1 MNVDNFRS
9 RRRQKFL
16 SEEYFDLNQFHLSEG
31 IKNCNEGI
39 KNLRTQGDLEP
50 AGQFGVFRYA
60 LNTIKLD
67 YTAGLAINALIP
79 LYSNAVSSFKDWN
92 EAYREYVQDIG
103 KERGTE
109 LREDGPPVHFED
121 LYHYQM
127 VIDITSLGVLLG
139 DGDGLRTIAQC
150 VERYRG
156 TDLLF
161 ESLIERAVTDPR
173 DNTDFFHVAPYDPLI
188 DAYYTVETPEEASAK
203 VKDYLDIWY
212 KSFEGA
218 PWHNG
223 HLHAVEGQYMPYYG
237 YWAFEAAAICV
248 LYDIDDASFRDHLL
262 YPKDLADWA
271 RANHSV
277 DRLSPNA
284 EAGMAGTNA
293 SLRCE
298 ANQPCPKTGYW
309 LTPAKANS
317 RRHFQQGQVM
327 PDVPSDYGATIWQW
341 DSDQSDP
348 KRYSPVPRNSEP
360 GYYDSCQRP
369 RK

>member
-1 MNVDNFRS
+1 MQAENFQS
-9 RRRQKFL
+9 VRRQKFL
-16 SEEYFDLNQFHLSEG
+16 SESYFKLNVADISRSIEDKREG
-31 IKNCNEGI
+31 ILSRQARGNLDPVGQAGI
-39 KNLRTQGDLEP
+39 FQD
-50 AGQFGVFRYA
+50 
-60 LNTIKLD
+60 KLD
-67 YTAGLAINALIP
+67 LLKLYYTAGWPIDEIQPQYSDALMAFE
-79 LYSNAVSSFKDWN
+79 NWN
-92 EAYREYVQDIG
+92 EDYREYI
-103 KERGTE
+103 KSIAI
-109 LREDGPPVHFED
+109 EDGEDLRTDGTPLRFED
-121 LYHYQM
+121 LYDFQLALDM
-127 VIDITSLGVLLG
+127 VSLGVLLG
-139 DGDGLRTIAQC
+139 DGNAIRKFAKC
-150 VERYRG
+150 VERFRG

-173 DNTDFFHVAPYDPLI
+173 DNTDFFHVSPYDPLI

-203 VKDYLDIWY
+203 IKEYLEGWY

-223 HLHAVEGQYMPYYG
+223 HLHAVEGEYMPYYG

-248 LYDIDDASFRDHLL
+248 LYDIDDTSFRDHLL

-284 EAGMAGTNA
+284 GAGIAGTNE

-309 LTPAKANS
+309 LTPAQTGS
-317 RRHFQQGQVM
+317 RRYFRQGEVM
-327 PDVPSDYGATIWQW
+327 PAVTSDYGSTIWQW

-348 KRYSPVPRNSEP
+348 KL
-360 GYYDSCQRP
+360 
-369 RK
+369 